1 MIYRDI
7 LIKNKVHNILIDKYI
22 KRYIPLF
29 AFISQKI
36 YQTKKELITSNLK
49 LITSEKAQG
58 RPYGPQ
64 RWIFFFFFSTNF
76 SSLTDRSA
84 VTVQR

>member
-1 MIYRDI
+1 MYSDI

-36 YQTKKELITSNLK
+36 YQTKKGTDYTQPKVKDNHKWKSSGEALSPT
-49 LITSEKAQG
+49 
-58 RPYGPQ
+58 R
-64 RWIFFFFFSTNF
+64 RWISVAFPETSH
-76 SSLTDRSA
+76 R
-84 VTVQR
+84 